1 MRWSEPP
8 HDKAEG
14 KIRNYET
21 SRARP
26 RPPSLISF
34 SLGDCDGHICVHRPA
49 LARQTLIET
58 KTGAAVQISYQ
69 IKSGAHEAR
78 NRSLSNVS
86 SAPGGFSSDPLVLR
100 QDLG

>member
-1 MRWSEPP
+1 MSAQSRWTILMVKNETVAQPGDAANRGPP

-26 RPPSLISF
+26 RPPSLILF
-34 SLGDCDGHICVHRPA
+34 SLGDCDGHLSVHRPA

-58 KTGAAVQISYQ
+58 KTGAAVEI
-69 IKSGAHEAR
+69 
-78 NRSLSNVS
+78 
-86 SAPGGFSSDPLVLR
+86 FSPTG
-100 QDLG
+100 QE